1 MPMSKPSHPGMIFNA
16 DIMVR
21 NRQKILVCRD
31 IFSSYTTATMTP
43 SESAND
49 IKEALI
55 QSISNIRS
63 QLPVTIRTDSASA
76 FKALVNDQ
84 QLKSMEIEIQLTD
97 PSNKNSVPC
106 QIEDDIQIEDL
117 EWDHSHDDLEDIFT
131 QAQLSPMS
139 KVQSVDDL
147 YNDVLDRA
155 SSINTNEVQRLD
167 DILPIPRHSSAKKK
181 VISKAI
187 KKKRISPPR
196 RDLPYETLD
205 KKLRNRSISYQV
217 EK

>member
-1 MPMSKPSHPGMIFNA
+1 MEKIFNRYYFGINTKNHIDEIVDQCITCKANKTIPNTSHQFMPMSKPSHPGMIFNA

-63 QLPVTIRTDSASA
+63 QLPVTIRTDSASP

-84 QLKSMEIEIQLTD
+84 QLKSMEIEI
-97 PSNKNSVPC
+97 
-106 QIEDDIQIEDL
+106 
-117 EWDHSHDDLEDIFT
+117 
-131 QAQLSPMS
+131 
-139 KVQSVDDL
+139 
-147 YNDVLDRA
+147 
-155 SSINTNEVQRLD
+155 
-167 DILPIPRHSSAKKK
+167 
-181 VISKAI
+181 
-187 KKKRISPPR
+187 
-196 RDLPYETLD
+196 
-205 KKLRNRSISYQV
+205 
-217 EK
+217 